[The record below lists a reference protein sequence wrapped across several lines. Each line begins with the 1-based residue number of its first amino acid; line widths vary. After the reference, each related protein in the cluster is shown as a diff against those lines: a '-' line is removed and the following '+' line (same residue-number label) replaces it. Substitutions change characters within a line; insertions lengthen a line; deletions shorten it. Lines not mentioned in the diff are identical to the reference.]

1 MSLTQVAAHNTGKRE
16 EIGQKGAAAAATTTD
31 DDFATYLAKRKA
43 AEEGRVWQPPGGEAA
58 APPAQIQSNLKE
70 MPTADA
76 AAAAARSRRDP
87 HQDSVMVG
95 KGEWVAIF
103 DPRMG
108 LFITANCK

>member
-1 MSLTQVAAHNTGKRE
+1 MFVSLGPCQHVADTACATETRVKFCGAHLSVDLSVDLSKST
-16 EIGQKGAAAAATTTD
+16 AAATD
-31 DDFATYLAKRKA
+31 
-43 AEEGRVWQPPGGEAA
+43 EAA

-95 KGEWVAIF
+95 EGEWVAIF

-108 LFITANCK
+108 FFITANCKSRSQRMF